1 MHKGRPNLALDED
14 QLVSLDP
21 RDLEDLRRLVAK
33 LDPAT
38 RQGFVRSSSD
48 LAVRA
53 DNESDSLVKRARV
66 ILANRRRRSAIFG
79 AQMFSEPAWEILL
92 TLYAD
97 QQAQRHTQS
106 GVIDASGTSKTTA
119 LRWIDY
125 LLERD
130 FIRREDHPTDKRLK
144 FLALSE
150 NGLNLLEMYL
160 SETVRG

>member
-1 MHKGRPNLALDED
+1 MHKGRPNLVQDED

-33 LDPAT
+33 LDPAA
-38 RQGFVRSSSD
+38 RQGFAGSSSD

-53 DNESDSLVKRARV
+53 DNESDSLLERARV

-79 AQMFSEPAWEILL
+79 TQMFSEPAWEILL

-97 QQAQRHTQS
+97 QQAQRYTQS

-144 FLALSE
+144 FLTLSE